1 MGDSARLRVDH
12 QQSGEGNEIEQIAA
26 SPAQQERGDQQ
37 REQVAVGRQAE
48 AEQPDR
54 EAERDDQSGRREDRR
69 AAIQVLTR
77 RAPLL
82 GGLAVALAVLIRLPF
97 WKAPLTADEGG
108 YAEVARLWSHGATLY
123 GGAWVDRPQ
132 GLIVVFRALHLV
144 GGSPLAM
151 RAAAA
156 VIAALVVAATMLLT
170 LRLDRGRIT
179 AVTAGLLAA
188 TVGASPFIESFT
200 LSGELLASLP
210 AVLSLLCFCR
220 YLEGRERAGSSNRLL
235 LSSARPHG
243 RGWPMVRPF
252 FASNRLLLSLAG
264 AGALT
269 GIALL
274 IKQSAFDA
282 GLAAIVYLLWR
293 ERSRGLVP
301 AAVLVAG
308 ALVPVAIAAASATRL
323 SAWVYAVVGY
333 RFHGDSLLTGSLT
346 GRAHQFWLS
355 LPPAGKA
362 LGLLAV
368 LAAVGWRRSPLL
380 ARIWLGAAVLG
391 AIGGG
396 NFHPHYYLQ
405 LVPPLS
411 LLAAVGVRTLWLSAP
426 RPAIATA
433 GAAAA
438 ATLALAIPVA
448 WANPTKQAQ
457 TIWPADPHLVHD
469 AVLARYVRAHTRPRE
484 RILAIWADADL
495 YYLADRRP
503 AARYL
508 WSRNVASIPGALEA
522 VRHALATR
530 RAEPVLVVQPP
541 ATPDPSGRTA
551 ALLRREYRRVA
562 RVGGASVYRS
572 RSQNKARTTSPSS
585 TK

>member
-1 MGDSARLRVDH
+1 MRV
-12 QQSGEGNEIEQIAA
+12 
-26 SPAQQERGDQQ
+26 
-37 REQVAVGRQAE
+37 
-48 AEQPDR
+48 
-54 EAERDDQSGRREDRR
+54 
-69 AAIQVLTR
+69 T
-77 RAPLL
+77 
-82 GGLAVALAVLIRLPF
+82 
-97 WKAPLTADEGG
+97 
-108 YAEVARLWSHGATLY
+108 
-123 GGAWVDRPQ
+123 
-132 GLIVVFRALHLV
+132 
-144 GGSPLAM
+144 
-151 RAAAA
+151 AA

-170 LRLDRGRIT
+170 LRLARGRIT

-200 LSGELLASLP
+200 LSGELLASVP
-210 AVLSLLCFCR
+210 AVLSLLCFCG
-220 YLEGRERAGSSNRLL
+220 YLEGRERAGS
-235 LSSARPHG
+235 
-243 RGWPMVRPF
+243 
-252 FASNRLLLSLAG
+252 SNRLLLSLAG

-269 GIALL
+269 GIAVL

-293 ERSRGLVP
+293 ERRRGLAP

-308 ALVPVAIAAASATRL
+308 ALVPVAIAAASAARL
-323 SAWVYAVVGY
+323 SAWLYAVFGY
-333 RFHGDSLLTGSLT
+333 RFNGDSLLTGSLT

-362 LGLLAV
+362 LGLLAL
-368 LAAVGWRRSPLL
+368 LAAVGWRRSPVL
-380 ARIWLGAAVLG
+380 ARIWLGAALLG

-426 RPAIATA
+426 RPAIA
-433 GAAAA
+433 AAAA
-438 ATLALAIPVA
+438 AAAVTLALTIPVA
-448 WANPTKQAQ
+448 WATPSEQAK

-469 AVLARYVRAHTRPRE
+469 TVLARYVRAHTHPRE
-484 RILAIWADADL
+484 RILAVWADADL

-503 AARYL
+503 AVRYL
-508 WSRNVASIPGALEA
+508 WSRNVASIPGALRA

-530 RAEPVLVVQPP
+530 RAELVLVVQPP
-541 ATPDPSGRTA
+541 ATLDPSGRTA

-572 RSQNKARTTSPSS
+572 RSHQNASRESRFPSPTS
-585 TK
+585 

>member
-1 MGDSARLRVDH
+1 
-12 QQSGEGNEIEQIAA
+12 
-26 SPAQQERGDQQ
+26 
-37 REQVAVGRQAE
+37 
-48 AEQPDR
+48 
-54 EAERDDQSGRREDRR
+54 
-69 AAIQVLTR
+69 
-77 RAPLL
+77 
-82 GGLAVALAVLIRLPF
+82 
-97 WKAPLTADEGG
+97 
-108 YAEVARLWSHGATLY
+108 
-123 GGAWVDRPQ
+123 
-132 GLIVVFRALHLV
+132 
-144 GGSPLAM
+144 M

-170 LRLDRGRIT
+170 LRLARGRIT

-210 AVLSLLCFCR
+210 AVLSLLCFVA
-220 YLEGRERAGSSNRLL
+220 YLEGRERAGSRNRLL
-235 LSSARPHG
+235 RSSTRPQG
-243 RGWPMVRPF
+243 RGWPMAQPF
-252 FASNRLLLSLAG
+252 LASNRLLLSLAG

-269 GIALL
+269 GIAVL

-293 ERSRGLVP
+293 ERRRGLAP
-301 AAVLVAG
+301 AAVLLAG
-308 ALVPVAIAAASATRL
+308 ALVPVAIAATSAARL
-323 SAWVYAVVGY
+323 SAWLYAVFGY
-333 RFHGDSLLTGSLT
+333 RFNGDSLLTGSLT

-380 ARIWLGAAVLG
+380 ARIWLGAAVLS

-426 RPAIATA
+426 RPAIA
-433 GAAAA
+433 AAAAAGA
-438 ATLALAIPVA
+438 ATLALTMPVA
-448 WANPTKQAQ
+448 WATPTKQAE

-469 AVLARYVRAHTRPRE
+469 AVLARYVRAHTRPRQ
-484 RILAIWADADL
+484 RVLAVWADADL

-503 AARYL
+503 AVRYL
-508 WSRNVASIPGALEA
+508 WSRNVASIPGALQA
-522 VRHALATR
+522 VRRALATR
-530 RAEPVLVVQPP
+530 RAKIVIVVQPP
-541 ATPDPSGRTA
+541 ATLDPSGRTA
-551 ALLRREYRRVA
+551 ALLRREYRQLA
-562 RVGGASVYRS
+562 WVGGAAVYRS
-572 RSQNKARTTSPSS
+572 RNQPH
-585 TK
+585 